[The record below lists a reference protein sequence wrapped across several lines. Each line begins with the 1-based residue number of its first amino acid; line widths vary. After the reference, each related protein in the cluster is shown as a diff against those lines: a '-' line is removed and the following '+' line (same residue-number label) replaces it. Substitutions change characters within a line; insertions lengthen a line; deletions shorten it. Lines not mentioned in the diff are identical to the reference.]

1 MLMPAVAKPNYMYKH
16 TNFEVAKFLQISSIE
31 TYKFFAKFLEF
42 FCFFFF
48 YTSDQKKAIPSSN
61 HMIQD
66 SFKDPLPPPPTDL
79 FGQAP
84 F

>member
-1 MLMPAVAKPNYMYKH
+1 MLMPAVANPNYKH
-16 TNFEVAKFLQISSIE
+16 PNFQVAKFLQISSIE
-31 TYKFFAKFLEF
+31 TYNFLQNFWNF
-42 FCFFFF
+42 FCFFF